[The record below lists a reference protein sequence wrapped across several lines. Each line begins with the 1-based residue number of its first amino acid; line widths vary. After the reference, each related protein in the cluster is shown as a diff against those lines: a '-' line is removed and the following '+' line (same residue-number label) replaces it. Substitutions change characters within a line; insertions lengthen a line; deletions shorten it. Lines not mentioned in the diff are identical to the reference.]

1 MIFPLRWNHK
11 GNAAEQSAKITVGQL
26 VSVSG
31 INQPRYLFSSFTHQL
46 NMKRINYIFLVLF
59 ALLTL
64 PVFAQDAEVAVPATE
79 TPAATEDEEE
89 EEDKAFS
96 ISGYV
101 DAYGQKVFNDAD
113 GTSTPLAFQTS
124 FAQENEGFGIGNVN
138 LLLEHTVGKIGFV
151 GQVGFGPRAT
161 AANGDAF
168 PNVQQLFV
176 TYAPTDAITLT
187 LGNFGTF
194 VGYEVIDAPANV
206 NYTTSYMFSN
216 GPFYHTGLKADVA
229 ISESFG
235 AMVGIFNDTD
245 DKFNS
250 EDGFH
255 YGAQLSASAGGF
267 SAYLNF
273 LGGTVDNEVL
283 PDEDRNEFQ
292 VDLTAGYDVSETL
305 YFGLN
310 ATSKSVSFNDE
321 AEGGF
326 TGIALYSTI
335 GISEASAVG
344 IRAELFTEVAP
355 DALTVDNRSVFSLT
369 ASGNITINESL
380 RIIPELRFDSSSDF
394 ATTYTDGAINFGS
407 ENVEDDSVASFI
419 LAAVYSF

>member
-1 MIFPLRWNHK
+1 MPGTNTLITKLHTY
-11 GNAAEQSAKITVGQL
+11 SIMKITNKI
-26 VSVSG
+26 SV
-31 INQPRYLFSSFTHQL
+31 
-46 NMKRINYIFLVLF
+46 
-59 ALLTL
+59 ALLTMFSL
-64 PVFAQDAEVAVPATE
+64 PAFAQDADFSAPTTDPVTAEKEVV
-79 TPAATEDEEE
+79 EEE
-89 EEDKAFS
+89 EGKTFAL
-96 ISGYV
+96 SGYV
-101 DAYGQKVFNDAD
+101 DAYGQKVFNDAE
-113 GTSTPLAFQTS
+113 GTSTPLAFPTS

-138 LLLEHTVGKIGFV
+138 LLLEHQMGKIGFV

-206 NYTTSYMFSN
+206 NYSTSYMFSN

-229 ISESFG
+229 ISENFG

-245 DKFNS
+245 QKFNT

-255 YGAQLSASAGGF
+255 YGAQLSAEAGGF

-292 VDLTAGYDVSETL
+292 VDLTAGYDVSESL

-310 ATSKSVSFNDE
+310 ATSKTVSFDGE
-321 AEGGF
+321 SEGGF

-335 GISEASAVG
+335 GLTDASAIG
-344 IRAELFTEVAP
+344 LRAELFNDVAP
-355 DALTVDNRSVFSLT
+355 DALAIDNRSVFSLT
-369 ASGNITINESL
+369 ASGNITINEAL

-394 ATTYTDGAINFGS
+394 ATTYGEGGIDFGGS
-407 ENVEDDSVASFI
+407 EEDDSVASFI

>member
-1 MIFPLRWNHK
+1 MKILFK
-11 GNAAEQSAKITVGQL
+11 TTFAAL
-26 VSVSG
+26 
-31 INQPRYLFSSFTHQL
+31 LLSSFNL
-46 NMKRINYIFLVLF
+46 M
-59 ALLTL
+59 
-64 PVFAQDAEVAVPATE
+64 AQDAMEVTTDPILEAPAT
-79 TPAATEDEEE
+79 AEEE
-89 EEDKAFS
+89 EEGKTFAL
-96 ISGYV
+96 SGYV
-101 DAYGQKVFNDAD
+101 DAYAQKVFTDAD
-113 GTSTPLAFQTS
+113 GTSTPLAFPTS

-161 AANGDAF
+161 AANGEAF

-176 TYAPTDAITLT
+176 TYAPTDAVTFT

-206 NYTTSYMFSN
+206 NYSTSYMFSN
-216 GPFYHTGLKADVA
+216 GPFYHTGLKADFA
-229 ISESFG
+229 ISDNFG

-255 YGAQLSASAGGF
+255 YGAQLSAEAGGF

-273 LGGTVDNEVL
+273 LGGTVDNETL
-283 PDEDRNEFQ
+283 PDEDTNEFQ

-310 ATSKSVSFNDE
+310 ATSKTVTFMDDSQ
-321 AEGGF
+321 GGF
-326 TGIALYSTI
+326 SGLAIYSTI
-335 GISEASAVG
+335 GISDASAIG
-344 IRAELFTEVAP
+344 LRAELFSEVAP
-355 DALTVDNRSVFSLT
+355 DEVTVDNRSVFSLT

-380 RIIPELRFDSSSDF
+380 RIIPEIRFDSSSDF
-394 ATTYTDGAINFGS
+394 ATTYSDGAINFGS
-407 ENVEDDSVASFI
+407 ESEEDDSMASFI